1 MSSFLMTPSVSWCR
15 FRWSERWS
23 DLAKR
28 RSQSSHL
35 KGFSPVCLRMCRVS
49 SSERAKL
56 QLHSFQ
62 LHVYGF
68 SPAKNEQQNTL
79 QLNYLWWRSEITPN
93 LLHLHCVIKF
103 EDWRI
108 GNDVTHLYVFECAPS
123 NATIS
128 CRFSRN
134 PDVYTCACDA
144 VVFLKG
150 DII

>member
-1 MSSFLMTPSVSWCR
+1 MKKKPTRMLDQFNKSRLRYVQACNKCVTRSYDVMSSFLMTPSVSWCR

-68 SPAKNEQQNTL
+68 SPAKNNNRTRCSVIIFDDE
-79 QLNYLWWRSEITPN
+79 PN
-93 LLHLHCVIKF
+93 HTQSHSIK
-103 EDWRI
+103 
-108 GNDVTHLYVFECAPS
+108 
-123 NATIS
+123 
-128 CRFSRN
+128 
-134 PDVYTCACDA
+134 
-144 VVFLKG
+144 
-150 DII
+150 